1 MADTEYVPQAENI
14 FRQANGKFF
23 HNNEEL
29 SQDEFNKRKSATDE
43 AMRQLRGTRPV
54 ARSKA
59 DRKKSAFE
67 ELDSSMKAGG
77 KVKSAS
83 SRADGCAIRGKTRA

>member
-29 SQDEFNKRKSATDE
+29 PQEEFNKRKSATDE

-54 ARSKA
+54 ARSNA
-59 DRKKSAFE
+59 DRKKLAFD
-67 ELDSSMKAGG
+67 ELDSGLKTGG

-83 SRADGCAIRGKTRA
+83 SRADGCAIRGKTKA

>member
-1 MADTEYVPQAENI
+1 MADTEYVPPAENI

-29 SQDEFNKRKSATDE
+29 PLEEFNKRKLATDA
-43 AMRQLRGTRPV
+43 AMQQLRGTRPV

-59 DRKKSAFE
+59 DRKKAAFD
-67 ELDSSMKAGG
+67 ELNSGMKAGG

-83 SRADGCAIRGKTRA
+83 ARADGIAQRGKTRA